1 MADLTNRPHD
11 AKVNAPLPFAAIVL
25 AAGLGRR
32 MRSSLPKVMHRA
44 AGRTLIGHVLTT
56 LSAVGPSPAI
66 VVIGPG
72 EDAVAEETRR
82 FMPDALTV
90 IQSERK
96 GTGHAAMVATPLLQ
110 AFNGR
115 VLILFGDCPNV
126 SPHALRG
133 LLDLVISKT
142 PMAVLGFKAADPY
155 GYGRFIQDKKG
166 NLIDIR
172 EELDASRSER
182 KIDLC
187 NSGIMA
193 IDANLLRK
201 LIASLDNRNAK
212 GEYYLS
218 DLVSLARREKAR
230 IAHAVCPE
238 AEVAGVNTRAQLAE
252 IEMAMQKALRSRAM
266 EEGATLT
273 APETVFLSA
282 DTKLGRDIIIE
293 PNVVIGPGVEIADN
307 VTIRSFCHLEGAS
320 ISRGAIVGPF
330 ARLRP
335 GARIGEH
342 AHIGNFVEI
351 KNAAVES
358 GAKVNHLSYVGD
370 ARVGE
375 KANIGAGTIT
385 CNYDG
390 IAKYF
395 TDIGAGAFIGSNS
408 ALVAP
413 VKIGDGAYVGSG
425 SVIDRDVEQDSLAL
439 ERAQMVVKPGWAA
452 RFRAVHKK
460 RKSATG

>member
-1 MADLTNRPHD
+1 MNRPD
-11 AKVNAPLPFAAIVL
+11 AAKINADSPFAAIIL

-32 MRSSLPKVMHRA
+32 MRSNLPKVMHRA

-56 LSAVGPSPAI
+56 LSAIRPSSAI
-66 VVIGPG
+66 VVVGPG
-72 EDAVAEETRR
+72 EDTVVEEARR
-82 FMPDALTV
+82 FMPNALTV
-90 IQSERK
+90 VQSERK
-96 GTGHAAMVATPLLQ
+96 GTGHAARVAAPMLE
-110 AFNGR
+110 AFAGR

-126 SPHALRG
+126 SEQALRG
-133 LLDLVISKT
+133 LLDQVTAKMPL
-142 PMAVLGFKAADPY
+142 AVLGFRAADPH
-155 GYGRFIQDKKG
+155 GYGRLIQDKKG

-172 EELDASRSER
+172 EELDASHKER

-193 IDANLLRK
+193 VDANLMRK
-201 LIASLDNRNAK
+201 LLARLENSNAK

-218 DLVSLARREKAR
+218 DLVPLARKHGAR
-230 IAHAVCPE
+230 VAFEVCPE

-252 IEMAMQKALRSRAM
+252 IELAMQKALRSRAM

-273 APETVFLSA
+273 SPETVFLSA
-282 DTKLGRDIIIE
+282 DTKLGRDVIIE
-293 PNVVIGPGVEIADN
+293 PNVVIGPGVEIADD
-307 VTIRSFCHLEGAS
+307 VMIRSFCHLEGAC
-320 ISRGAIVGPF
+320 IARGAVIGPF

-358 GAKVNHLSYVGD
+358 GAKINHLSYVGD

-425 SVIDRDVEQDSLAL
+425 SVIDRDVERDSLAL

>member
-1 MADLTNRPHD
+1 MADLTNRPDD
-11 AKVNAPLPFAAIVL
+11 AEINATLPFAAIVL

-32 MRSSLPKVMHRA
+32 MKSALPKVMHRA
-44 AGRTLIGHVLTT
+44 AGRTLIGHVLTA
-56 LSAVGPSPAI
+56 LSAVGPSPVI
-66 VVIGPG
+66 VVVGPG
-72 EDAVAEETRR
+72 EDAVVEETRR
-82 FMPDALTV
+82 FMPNALAV

-96 GTGHAAMVATPLLQ
+96 GTGHAATVAAPMLQ
-110 AFNGR
+110 AFTGK

-126 SPHALRG
+126 SPHALRS
-133 LLDLVISKT
+133 LTDQVTPKT
-142 PMAVLGFKAADPY
+142 PLAVLGFEAADPH
-155 GYGRFIQDKKG
+155 GYGRLIRDKKG
-166 NLIDIR
+166 NLIDIK

-182 KIDLC
+182 RISLC

-193 IDANLLRK
+193 VDADLLRM
-201 LIASLDNRNAK
+201 LLARLENRNAK

-218 DLVSLARREKAR
+218 DLVPLARKNRAR
-230 IAHAVCPE
+230 IAYAVSPE
-238 AEVAGVNTRAQLAE
+238 GEVAGVNTRAHLAE
-252 IEMAMQKALRSRAM
+252 IEREMQKALRSRAI

-282 DTKLGRDIIIE
+282 DTRLGRDVIIE
-293 PNVVIGPGVEIADN
+293 PNVVIGPGVEIADD

-335 GARIGEH
+335 GARIGED

-358 GAKVNHLSYVGD
+358 GAKINHLSYVGD

-395 TDIGAGAFIGSNS
+395 TDIGAGAFIGSNA

-425 SVIDRDVEQDSLAL
+425 SVIDRDVERDSLAL
-439 ERAQMVVKPGWAA
+439 ERAQMVIKPGWAA